1 MLDKD
6 LIKDYMQNADI
17 RVNTD
22 GIAVWFLFGLVL
34 DIVSLTVSGYNL
46 VYFSIFIPINVIFFF
61 IFKRNE
67 RIMEKNK
74 KKYCLHSAIVLLR
87 VIISS
92 FIAAYSALF
101 CGSPSEM
108 FNILLLLLAVIIVG
122 IVSFI
127 IFTHVLPKLFKYKIG
142 ITALGAAPAAAI
154 GTAVGMSI
162 SRTTEGADEQI
173 VILGYVCLFLSLFVT
188 VIAMYYLSKAYLF
201 KWLEDNE

>member
-1 MLDKD
+1 
-6 LIKDYMQNADI
+6 
-17 RVNTD
+17 
-22 GIAVWFLFGLVL
+22 
-34 DIVSLTVSGYNL
+34 
-46 VYFSIFIPINVIFFF
+46 
-61 IFKRNE
+61 
-67 RIMEKNK
+67 
-74 KKYCLHSAIVLLR
+74 
-87 VIISS
+87 
-92 FIAAYSALF
+92 
-101 CGSPSEM
+101 M

-201 KWLEDNE
+201 KWLEKRD

>member
-22 GIAVWFLFGLVL
+22 GIAVWFLVGLVS
-34 DIVSLTVSGYNL
+34 DITSLTASGYNL
-46 VYFSIFIPINVIFFF
+46 VYFPILIVLNVIFFF

-67 RIMEKNK
+67 QIMQKNK
-74 KKYCLHSAIVLLR
+74 MKYCLHSTIVLVK

-92 FIAAYSALF
+92 YIAAYSALF
-101 CGSPSEM
+101 CGSSSEM
-108 FNILLLLLAVIIVG
+108 FYILLLLLALIVVG
-122 IVSFI
+122 IISFI
-127 IFTHVLPKLFKYKIG
+127 IFTYVSPKLYKSKIG

-201 KWLEDNE
+201 KWLEKRD